1 MKLTESRIKRII
13 QEELANVI
21 SEGCGC
27 GCGGAAGGCV
37 SDMPEPEPDM
47 FADIDPEMPTE
58 DMIRWH
64 AESIEELFE
73 NITRNSMGDGEIG

>member
-1 MKLTESRIKRII
+1 M
-13 QEELANVI
+13 V
-21 SEGCGC
+21 EGHYEMWE
-27 GCGGAAGGCV
+27 
-37 SDMPEPEPDM
+37 DMEDHDPEYDPEYEPEPEPEPEPDM